1 MISGLLESMMGKP
14 SAVRTNYL
22 GLLTMQPDA
31 IAKVRAFEQENMLRE
46 QTPITTHHLF
56 HSGMYSRT
64 IMIPAG
70 VVLTGALIKLA
81 TTLIVYGDATVFIG
95 AGCIRL
101 AGYHV
106 LSASANR
113 KQAFV
118 AHADTWLTMSFA
130 THARSVEEAEAE
142 FTDEDDLLFS
152 RRGENVVNI
161 TGE

>member
-1 MISGLLESMMGKP
+1 MLPALQ
-14 SAVRTNYL
+14 SALPAMNN
-22 GLLTMQPDA
+22 GA
-31 IAKVRAFEQENMLRE
+31 IAKVRAFERENMLRE

-56 HSGMYSRT
+56 HAGMYSRT

-70 VVLTGALIKLA
+70 VVLTGALIKRA
-81 TTLIVYGDATVFIG
+81 TTLVTCGDATVFIG
-95 AGCIRL
+95 DSRIRL
-101 AGYHV
+101 TGYHV
-106 LSASANR
+106 LPASAPR

-152 RRGENVVNI
+152 RHGENVVNI